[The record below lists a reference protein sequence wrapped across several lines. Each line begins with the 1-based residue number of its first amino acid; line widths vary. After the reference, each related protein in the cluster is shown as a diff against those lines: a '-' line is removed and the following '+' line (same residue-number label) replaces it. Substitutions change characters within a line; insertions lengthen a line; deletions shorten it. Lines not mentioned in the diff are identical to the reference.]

1 MEWTTKDLKDMIASC
16 ELTFQ
21 EECVLKL
28 CLGLHQQPFNSIE
41 IGSLLGTSPRRVREI
56 KMAALR
62 KLRDWP
68 TRRQTPASRIR
79 RLDGFQLLQFRK
91 VN

>member
-1 MEWTTKDLKDMIASC
+1 MERTTKELKEMIASC
-16 ELTFQ
+16 ELTLQ

-28 CLGLHQQPFNSIE
+28 CLGLYQPPLSSIE
-41 IGSLLGTSPRRVREI
+41 IGSLLGTSPDRVREI

-68 TRRQTPASRIR
+68 TRRQKAETRIR
-79 RLDGFQLLQFRK
+79 RLDGFQVLQFRK